1 MSSSKQQALIEAP
14 VSEVWGILT
23 DPASAPDWDEDVIAV
38 TGPPVQIEVGSTFE
52 LIGRGPLG
60 IKATTT
66 YRVEEL
72 EDMHELKMQCQRS
85 GFYVHW
91 LLTPARGSTFTEI
104 EMGVEPLPGLQGRA
118 ADVIH
123 TRGYLRRTAEKTLDG
138 LRRALLR

>member
-1 MSSSKQQALIEAP
+1 VASSKQQTLIEAP
-14 VSEVWGILT
+14 VSDVWDILT
-23 DPASAPDWDEDVIAV
+23 DPASVPDWDEDVIAV
-38 TGPPVQIEVGSTFE
+38 TGPPVKIEVGSTFK
-52 LIGRGPLG
+52 LTGRGPLG

-66 YRVEEL
+66 YRIEEL

-118 ADVIH
+118 ADAMH
-123 TRGYLRRTAEKTLDG
+123 TKGYLRRTAEKTLDG
-138 LRRALLR
+138 LQRALSR